1 MNSKYIIIIGL
12 ILIIFFLAYKNENFS
27 VCDDIKQNCG
37 LITIPQ
43 TMYSPLSGRTIESQ
57 NIKINSSR
65 DDCLSCSTCG
75 ICTNKFKS
83 VCVNG
88 NEEGPLFYSGCDKYE
103 YGTNPPIINIA
114 ETPITADLNYS
125 YQDILSEELHQTN
138 TTSNSNSTTNSY
150 TCDKLCQNK
159 PILNEVDS
167 IRCENCPNCGILT
180 YANTDYCIN
189 VSNDD
194 YNNISQ
200 KVYTPINTNSDKF
213 NCISTENNAVLKGF
227 NKNSKYEVCLQLEP

>member
-1 MNSKYIIIIGL
+1 MNPKYIIIIGL

-43 TMYSPLSGRTIESQ
+43 SMQSPSSGIT
-57 NIKINSSR
+57 NSRR

-75 ICTNKFKS
+75 ICTSNSKS

-88 NEEGPLFYSGCDKYE
+88 NKDGPLFYDDCNKYE

-114 ETPITADLNYS
+114 ETPITEDLNYS

-138 TTSNSNSTTNSY
+138 STSNSD
-150 TCDKLCQNK
+150 TCDKLCKNK
-159 PILNEVDS
+159 PILNKVDS
-167 IRCENCPNCGILT
+167 IHCENCPNCATLT
-180 YANTDYCIN
+180 FANTDYCVN
-189 VSNDD
+189 VSDDD
-194 YNNISQ
+194 YNKITQ
-200 KVYTPINTNSDKF
+200 QVYTPIKTTSDKM

-227 NKNSKYEVCLQLEP
+227 NKNSKYEVCLQMQS